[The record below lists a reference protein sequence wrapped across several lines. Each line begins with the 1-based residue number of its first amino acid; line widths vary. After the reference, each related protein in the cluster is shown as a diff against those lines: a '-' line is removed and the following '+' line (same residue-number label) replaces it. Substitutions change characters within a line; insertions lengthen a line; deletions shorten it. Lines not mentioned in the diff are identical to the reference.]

1 MKKKIIS
8 IVIIVLVTILVTAQ
22 ASAFSR
28 LLFLQKQEVEYGIA
42 TYILTDK
49 TMGSEYIVVQDANG
63 IAITPRINK

>member
-8 IVIIVLVTILVTAQ
+8 IVIIVLVTILVTVQ

-28 LLFLQKQEVEYGIA
+28 LLFLQKQGVEYGIS

-49 TMGSEYIVVQDANG
+49 TMGSEYIVVQDATG

>member
-8 IVIIVLVTILVTAQ
+8 VVIIVLVTILVTVQ

-42 TYILTDK
+42 TYILTDNA
-49 TMGSEYIVVQDANG
+49 MGSEYIVVQDATG

>member
-28 LLFLQKQEVEYGIA
+28 LLFLQKQGVEYGIT

-49 TMGSEYIVVQDANG
+49 TMGNEYIVVENATS

>member
-28 LLFLQKQEVEYGIA
+28 LLFLQKQGVEYGIA